1 VWRVDNLLKVR
12 AKEQPTDAQMEAQLK
27 AALAWDPLVES
38 DTITVA
44 VTKHVAHLSGTVD
57 SSFEK
62 AEAQD
67 VASRIKGV
75 LLVRNNLKTESAF
88 SSDYYDYSPYYNYG
102 DWPYYSYYDGGLY
115 NNQFRNYDYGMYE
128 PRLYMTDE
136 QIKTSIKGG
145 FFWSPFVDSGD
156 IKVSVNGG
164 VATLT
169 GTVGTRIGWNEA
181 SRDAYNGGAT
191 KVVNQVKI
199 THSAWWW
206 WW

>member
-1 VWRVDNLLKVR
+1 
-12 AKEQPTDAQMEAQLK
+12 
-27 AALAWDPLVES
+27 
-38 DTITVA
+38 
-44 VTKHVAHLSGTVD
+44 
-57 SSFEK
+57 
-62 AEAQD
+62 
-67 VASRIKGV
+67 
-75 LLVRNNLKTESAF
+75 
-88 SSDYYDYSPYYNYG
+88 
-102 DWPYYSYYDGGLY
+102 
-115 NNQFRNYDYGMYE
+115 
-128 PRLYMTDE
+128 MTDE

-206 WW
+206 WCSIPLRPAFAAPGRPSPGTADLRRL